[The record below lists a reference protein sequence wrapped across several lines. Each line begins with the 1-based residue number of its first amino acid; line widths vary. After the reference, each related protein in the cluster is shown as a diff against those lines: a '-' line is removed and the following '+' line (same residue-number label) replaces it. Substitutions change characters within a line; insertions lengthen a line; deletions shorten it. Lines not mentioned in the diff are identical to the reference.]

1 MADKTKEIAV
11 VLLNLGGPDS
21 LKAVRPF
28 LINLFSDRDIIRLG
42 PSFMQKP
49 LAFLISRLR
58 SKKTEELYS
67 MIGCKS
73 PILDITTAQ
82 AEALEKALN
91 TIEEG
96 GGMKDDSA
104 SLSHRASSPRF
115 KVYIGMRYWHPFICD
130 TVKRVIDDGVKH
142 VVVLSLYPHYS
153 RATTGSSIAEF
164 KRAVKL
170 FSIPDSRFSINYI
183 EEWYDF
189 QPYIDCLAKN
199 MTDEIADFKREDFDI
214 LYSAHSLPE
223 GFIKQGDPYL
233 EHIKSTIKAV
243 NALILKWHPEA
254 GLREGSFRLSFQRR
268 SGPVKWLSPSTD
280 ETIIK
285 LAKQGVK
292 NLLVVPISFV
302 SDHIETLYEIDIL
315 YRDIALKNGINLKR
329 CRSLNAS
336 DGFISALK
344 ELVLR
349 NTQMATEK
357 KTQINAD
364 KDTDDHGVTFRRNK

>member
-28 LINLFSDRDIIRLG
+28 LMNIFSDRDIIRLG

-58 SKKTEELYS
+58 SKKTEGLYGR
-67 MIGCKS
+67 IGGKS

-91 TIEEG
+91 TMEDG
-96 GGMKDDSA
+96 GRRKDENS
-104 SLSHRASSPRF
+104 SIVNRSPRAKPTGQSSIVF

-130 TVKRVIDDGVKH
+130 TVKRVIEDGMKH

-153 RATTGSSIAEF
+153 RATTGSAVAEF
-164 KRAVKL
+164 KRVVDK
-170 FSIPDSRFSINYI
+170 FRIPNSEFRIQYI
-183 EEWYDF
+183 DHWYDF
-189 QPYIDCLAKN
+189 PPYIECLTKN
-199 MTDEIADFKREDFDI
+199 ISEEIADFNSEPACPAGRPVEL

-223 GFIKQGDPYL
+223 DFINQGDPYL
-233 EHIKSTIKAV
+233 EHINATINAV
-243 NALILKWHPEA
+243 NALILSSLPK
-254 GLREGSFRLSFQRR
+254 GSSPIRSHLSFQSR

-280 ETIIK
+280 ESIIR

-329 CRSLNAS
+329 CQSLNVS
-336 DGFISALK
+336 DKFISALK

-349 NTQMATEK
+349 NTQT
-357 KTQINAD
+357 IAD
-364 KDTDDHGVTFRRNK
+364 KDTDDHR